1 MNVKSLLL
9 LATILL
15 SGCAMLPDPWTTL
28 TNPPSD
34 FTKTFN
40 IKVTSEPSD
49 AEIYVNNMLMGRT
62 PAKDIPVT
70 VPYKQVER
78 LLWAAELAK
87 EGPPVLRVSKPGY
100 KDVAVPLLL
109 ENLSQGVTG
118 GRYDYMGLNLK
129 EYEYHLKLEKRE
141 NVE

>member
-1 MNVKSLLL
+1 MKKLALSLGILVV
-9 LATILL
+9 LA
-15 SGCAMLPDPWTTL
+15 GCAMLPDPWTTL
-28 TNPPSD
+28 TNPPTD
-34 FTKTFN
+34 YTKTFN
-40 IKVTSEPSD
+40 IDVTSEPSD

-78 LLWAAELAK
+78 FMWAAELAK

-118 GRYDYMGLNLK
+118 GRYDYMGLNSK

-141 NVE
+141 SAE